1 MKPPISFKWHSE
13 SYSTLHGHRP
23 PKALFMQGSLTQ
35 YLRQQGG
42 VTVTKRQQSW
52 ARPRIDEQ
60 QLIAAGQSQQF
71 ALIREVSLQVDGV
84 PWVFA
89 RTVLPADTLN
99 GSNRFLRHWDSR
111 PLGEFLF
118 KHKGCTRGD
127 FQFTLISGNHK
138 SIPHDLKRE
147 GVLWG
152 RRSLFFLNRKP
163 LCVAEFY
170 LPAFVEHLNR
180 S

>member
-1 MKPPISFKWHSE
+1 MRPPSSLKWHSE
-13 SYSTLHGHRP
+13 LRAALHRP
-23 PKALFMQGSLTQ
+23 KPPRALFMQGSLTQ
-35 YLRQQGG
+35 YLRQQGR
-42 VTVTKRQQSW
+42 VTVTKRLQAW
-52 ARPRIDEQ
+52 AVPRIDEQ
-60 QLIAAGQSQQF
+60 RLIAGSQAQQF
-71 ALIREVSLQVDGV
+71 ALIREVSLQVDSV

-89 RTVLPADTLN
+89 RSVLPADTLN

-127 FQFTLISGNHK
+127 FEFTLISGNHK
-138 SIPHDLKRE
+138 SIPHDLRSE
-147 GVLWG
+147 SSLWG
-152 RRSLFFLNRKP
+152 RRSLFFLNSKP

-180 S
+180 T

>member
-1 MKPPISFKWHSE
+1 MRPPSTLKWHSQAHAA
-13 SYSTLHGHRP
+13 LRKPKP
-23 PKALFMQGSLTQ
+23 PQSLFMQGSLTQ
-35 YLRQQGG
+35 YLRQRGG
-42 VTVTKRQQSW
+42 VTVAKRQQSW
-52 ARPRIDEQ
+52 ALPRIDEQ
-60 QLIAAGQSQQF
+60 RLIATSKSQQF

-89 RTVLPADTLN
+89 RSVLPADTLN

-127 FQFTLISGNHK
+127 FEFTLISGSHK
-138 SIPHDLKRE
+138 SIPPDLRSE
-147 GVLWG
+147 NPLWG
-152 RRSLFFLNRKP
+152 RRSLFFLNSKP

-180 S
+180 I

>member
-1 MKPPISFKWHSE
+1 MRPPSSLKWHSE
-13 SYSTLHGHRP
+13 LRAALHRP
-23 PKALFMQGSLTQ
+23 KPPRALFMPGSLTQ
-35 YLRQQGG
+35 YLRQQGR
-42 VTVTKRQQSW
+42 VTVTKRLQTW
-52 ARPRIDEQ
+52 AVPRIDEQ
-60 QLIAAGQSQQF
+60 RLIAGSQAQRF

-89 RTVLPADTLN
+89 RSVLPADTLN

-118 KHKGCTRGD
+118 KHKCCTRGD
-127 FQFTLISGNHK
+127 FEFTLISGKHK
-138 SIPHDLKRE
+138 SIPHDLSS
-147 GVLWG
+147 GSPLWG
-152 RRSLFFLNRKP
+152 RRSLFFLNSKP

-180 S
+180 T